1 MKHIDLRTDAVCE
14 WLEHEGW
21 SIARGEL
28 QRRLNLIRAELIGKD
43 FESIEE
49 VARLQGQARLLIA
62 MLENPVEF
70 FKPMT

>member
-1 MKHIDLRTDAVCE
+1 MKHIDLRTDVVCE

-21 SIARGEL
+21 GIARSEL

-43 FESIEE
+43 FESCEE

-62 MLENPVEF
+62 MLENPIEF